1 MYSLRAHTISRH
13 LATSLSAPAAIRN
26 PVLRRKMATTAEG
39 KYNWIVIV
47 PDKPGTLAKRLEVRA
62 QHMAGVKKHE
72 ASGAVKVG
80 GESTPSEGTLFPS
93 TPFQAPQPPPRPPE
107 KHMLRLGGGR
117 ISGLTPDRRHL
128 QRASPGQRPQQVGL
142 LRQHAQRRG
151 RDQG

>member
-80 GESTPSEGTLFPS
+80 GAIFSEPPQGNDPSKWAFCGSTLNVVAETKD
-93 TPFQAPQPPPRPPE
+93 E
-107 KHMLRLGGGR
+107 VV
-117 ISGLTPDRRHL
+117 D
-128 QRASPGQRPQQVGL
+128 L
-142 LRQHAQRRG
+142 LRSDIYATSGVWDVDKAQIYPAVLAFRHE
-151 RDQG
+151 